1 VVAHRRVDVDRI
13 AEPVWVLETEL
24 ES

>member
-13 AEPVWVLETEL
+13 VEPVWVVETER
-24 ES
+24 EI

>member
-13 AEPVWVLETEL
+13 VEPVWVLEPEL